1 MSDSVVDLQALPL
14 AYPGGTRLHESPA
27 VWLFE
32 NFASEEELA
41 ALRTAAWEQLKP
53 AEVSGDKNG
62 YISAG
67 RSGSNCWLAHN
78 QSPLTLAVA
87 DRISRL
93 VRIPLVNAESF
104 QVVHY
109 GPGQE
114 YRAHFDAWDGETE
127 RGQRCME
134 RGGQRLVTTLLYLNH
149 VEAGG
154 ATGFPKLELKVHPV
168 PGSLLLFH
176 NCYPATNL
184 RHPSSLHGGLPVNVG
199 EKWAANLWFR
209 ERRYQRGL

>member
-1 MSDSVVDLQALPL
+1 MSDSVNLQDLPL
-14 AYPGGTRLHESPA
+14 DYPGGTRLRESPA

-41 ALRTAAWEQLKP
+41 ALREAAWEQLKP
-53 AEVSGDKNG
+53 AQVSGDKDG

-67 RSGSNCWLAHN
+67 RSGSNCWVRHN
-78 QSPLTLAVA
+78 HDPLTLAVA
-87 DRISRL
+87 QRISTL
-93 VRIPLVNAESF
+93 VGIPLVNAESY

-114 YRAHFDAWDGETE
+114 YRPHFDGWDANTD
-127 RGQRCME
+127 RGKRCME

-154 ATGFPKLELKVHPV
+154 ATGFPKLELDVNPI

-176 NCYPATNL
+176 NCHPGTTL
-184 RHPSSLHGGLPVNVG
+184 RHEFSLHGGLPVDAG

-209 ERRYQRGL
+209 ERSYQRRP